1 MKRLALLGLLAVLLA
16 ACPQTHPYVGN
27 PIPELPPGSYAD
39 ELEKVLALT
48 NAARAHERNCGS
60 IYYAAAAPLSRN
72 PKLDTS
78 AQYHA
83 EDMAATGQ
91 LTHSTPS
98 GAIHYTPGMNV
109 GQRVQHEGYSWQAVG
124 ENIAAGQISAEQV
137 VTDWL
142 ESPGHCAN
150 IMNPNYKD
158 IGLGYKKSA
167 DNTPYWVQ
175 DFATPQ

>member
-27 PIPELPPGSYAD
+27 PIPELPPGSYAN

-60 IYYAAAAPLSRN
+60 AYFAATAPLSRN
-72 PKLDTS
+72 SKLDTA

-83 EDMAATGQ
+83 EDMAAANQ

-98 GAIHYTPGMNV
+98 GAIHYTPGMDV
-109 GQRVQHEGYSWQAVG
+109 GQRVLHEGYNYRAVG
-124 ENIAAGQISAEQV
+124 ENIAAGQTSAEQV
-137 VTDWL
+137 VTGWL
-142 ESPGHCAN
+142 HSPDHCAN
-150 IMNPNYKD
+150 IMNPNFEE

-175 DFATPQ
+175 DFGAR